1 MADCRNA
8 RVRLRRR
15 LENRYSLKRVS
26 VMSKEIR
33 LKNEIGKDL
42 DIKKVVPFI
51 LISIDLTSRKHDF
64 IKKQYD
70 DMRND
75 DREFLVRVSYSENE
89 CNNYKIS
96 FLLNKIDI
104 GLNPIKPCGRDEI
117 MNNIIPELEK
127 VCREVELES
136 KTQV

>member
-1 MADCRNA
+1 MGDCRNA

-15 LENRYSLKRVS
+15 LEDRYSLKRVS
-26 VMSKEIR
+26 VTSKEVR
-33 LKNEIGKDL
+33 LKNEIGKNL
-42 DIKKVVPFI
+42 DVKKIVPFI
-51 LISIDLTSRKHDF
+51 VVSIDLTSRKHDF

-70 DMRND
+70 HMRND
-75 DREFLVRVSYSENE
+75 DREFLVKVSYSEND

-104 GLNPIKPCGRDEI
+104 GFNPIKPYGRDEV

-127 VCREVELES
+127 VYMEVELES
-136 KTQV
+136 KV

>member
-1 MADCRNA
+1 MGDCRNA

-26 VMSKEIR
+26 VMSKEIK

-42 DIKKVVPFI
+42 DVKKVVPFI
-51 LISIDLTSRKHDF
+51 LVSIDLTSRKHDF

-75 DREFLVRVSYSENE
+75 DREFLVRVSYSKNE

-96 FLLNKIDI
+96 FLLNKIDV
-104 GLNPIKPCGRDEI
+104 GLNPIKPSGRDEI
-117 MNNIIPELEK
+117 INNIIPELEK
-127 VCREVELES
+127 VYREVELES
-136 KTQV
+136 KA